1 MPLWML
7 TYQYPSKVLVLKGI
21 NVFFIGLFLFKEV
34 ALLCTYVHRTT
45 SETLEHEVQ
54 GLGVKHVHSLTL
66 AMLFENVNP

>member
-1 MPLWML
+1 ML
-7 TYQYPSKVLVLKGI
+7 TYQYASEVLVSQGI
-21 NVFFIGLFLFKEV
+21 SSLFIGLFLFKEV

-66 AMLFENVNP
+66 AMLFEKT